1 MLTLKEFKEARGV
14 LSGVIRNTSLV
25 YSPAF
30 SKATGNQIYI
40 KPENMQV
47 TGAYKIRGAYYK
59 ISTLS
64 DEEKARGLVTASA
77 GNHAQGVAYAA
88 QAAGVSATIVMP
100 TTTPLVKVNNT
111 KDYGA
116 KVVLHGETFD
126 DAAELAAKLSE
137 EEGLTYVHPFND
149 PAIATGQGTI
159 SYEIFQD
166 LPDVDVILVPIGGGG
181 LATGVSTLAK
191 LLNPNVTVIGVEP
204 SGAASMKASLEA
216 GHVVTLDRV
225 ETIADGVAV
234 KTPGDQI
241 FPYIQKNIDDIIT
254 IPDDELVD
262 AFLDMMEKHKMI
274 VENAGLLTIAALRAG
289 KHVLCEKPMATTLAD
304 CEAMAAAARES
315 GKFLM
320 IGQNQRLTKAHQK
333 ARQLVADGVLGDI
346 LTFRTTFGHGGP
358 ETWSVDP
365 GKNTWFF
372 DKSKAAMGAM
382 ADLGIHKTDLI
393 QYLLGQ
399 TVVEATAKVTTL
411 EAGGR
416 RAAHRRGRQRHLH
429 LPHERRRH
437 RHHDRQ
443 LDLLRRGGQLHRAL
457 RHKGHPAHLRRPG
470 LLPQAHHRRRGEGAL
485 RAGGHPDQRQPD
497 RLRRHRLLHGLPD
510 RQHAPR
516 HLRRVGAHRHAG
528 RVCLSGVLPD
538 RQGGVRRPGLTK
550 GVFTI

>member
-1 MLTLKEFKEARGV
+1 MLTLKEFKEARSV

-30 SKATGNQIYI
+30 SKATGNQVYI

-204 SGAASMKASLEA
+204 SGAASMKASLDA

-241 FPYIQKNIDDIIT
+241 FPYIRKNIDDIIT

-274 VENAGLLTIAALRAG
+274 VENAGLLPIAALSHLKCRGKNVVPVLSGGNMDVITVASLVQHGLINRGRVFTFSVQLPDRPGELLRVAQLVAEANGNIIKLEHNQFVNINRQSGVELRVTLEAFGHTHKRAILDA
-289 KHVLCEKPMATTLAD
+289 LCGAGY
-304 CEAMAAAARES
+304 AARECHTND
-315 GKFLM
+315 FY
-320 IGQNQRLTKAHQK
+320 H
-333 ARQLVADGVLGDI
+333 
-346 LTFRTTFGHGGP
+346 
-358 ETWSVDP
+358 
-365 GKNTWFF
+365 
-372 DKSKAAMGAM
+372 
-382 ADLGIHKTDLI
+382 
-393 QYLLGQ
+393 
-399 TVVEATAKVTTL
+399 
-411 EAGGR
+411 
-416 RAAHRRGRQRHLH
+416 
-429 LPHERRRH
+429 
-437 RHHDRQ
+437 
-443 LDLLRRGGQLHRAL
+443 
-457 RHKGHPAHLRRPG
+457 
-470 LLPQAHHRRRGEGAL
+470 
-485 RAGGHPDQRQPD
+485 
-497 RLRRHRLLHGLPD
+497 
-510 RQHAPR
+510 
-516 HLRRVGAHRHAG
+516 
-528 RVCLSGVLPD
+528 
-538 RQGGVRRPGLTK
+538 
-550 GVFTI
+550 

>member
-204 SGAASMKASLEA
+204 SGAASMKASLDA

-274 VENAGLLTIAALRAG
+274 VENAGLLPIAALSHLKCRGKNVVPVLSGGNMDVITVASLVQHGLINRGRVFTFSVQLPDRPGELLRVAQLVAEANGNIIKLEHKQFVNINRQSGVELRVTLEAFGHTHKRAILDA
-289 KHVLCEKPMATTLAD
+289 LCGAGY
-304 CEAMAAAARES
+304 AARECHTND
-315 GKFLM
+315 FY
-320 IGQNQRLTKAHQK
+320 H
-333 ARQLVADGVLGDI
+333 
-346 LTFRTTFGHGGP
+346 
-358 ETWSVDP
+358 
-365 GKNTWFF
+365 
-372 DKSKAAMGAM
+372 
-382 ADLGIHKTDLI
+382 
-393 QYLLGQ
+393 
-399 TVVEATAKVTTL
+399 
-411 EAGGR
+411 
-416 RAAHRRGRQRHLH
+416 
-429 LPHERRRH
+429 
-437 RHHDRQ
+437 
-443 LDLLRRGGQLHRAL
+443 
-457 RHKGHPAHLRRPG
+457 
-470 LLPQAHHRRRGEGAL
+470 
-485 RAGGHPDQRQPD
+485 
-497 RLRRHRLLHGLPD
+497 
-510 RQHAPR
+510 
-516 HLRRVGAHRHAG
+516 
-528 RVCLSGVLPD
+528 
-538 RQGGVRRPGLTK
+538 
-550 GVFTI
+550 

>member
-181 LATGVSTLAK
+181 LAAGVSTLAK

-204 SGAASMKASLEA
+204 EGAASMKASLEA
-216 GHVVTLDRV
+216 GHVVTLPTAN
-225 ETIADGVAV
+225 TIADGVAV
-234 KTPGDQI
+234 KTPGDPA
-241 FPYIQKNIDDIIT
+241 FPYVQNNVDHIIT
-254 IPDDELVD
+254 IPDTELVD
-262 AFLDMMEKHKMI
+262 AFLDIMEKHKMV
-274 VENAGLLTIAALRAG
+274 VENAGLLTVAALKRIQG
-289 KHVLCEKPMATTLAD
+289 KGLNVVSVLSGGNMDVITMASLVQHGLINRGRIFTFSVLLPDRPGELMRVSGLLAQD
-304 CEAMAAAARES
+304 NGNIIKLEHNQFVNINR
-315 GKFLM
+315 
-320 IGQNQRLTKAHQK
+320 QN
-333 ARQLVADGVLGDI
+333 GVEL
-346 LTFRTTFGHGGP
+346 
-358 ETWSVDP
+358 
-365 GKNTWFF
+365 
-372 DKSKAAMGAM
+372 
-382 ADLGIHKTDLI
+382 
-393 QYLLGQ
+393 
-399 TVVEATAKVTTL
+399 KVTL
-411 EAGGR
+411 EAFGQD
-416 RAAHRRGRQRHLH
+416 HKKQILDHLV
-429 LPHERRRH
+429 
-437 RHHDRQ
+437 
-443 LDLLRRGGQLHRAL
+443 
-457 RHKGHPAHLRRPG
+457 
-470 LLPQAHHRRRGEGAL
+470 QAGYQVKEVDTA
-485 RAGGHPDQRQPD
+485 D
-497 RLRRHRLLHGLPD
+497 
-510 RQHAPR
+510 
-516 HLRRVGAHRHAG
+516 
-528 RVCLSGVLPD
+528 
-538 RQGGVRRPGLTK
+538 
-550 GVFTI
+550 FYN

>member
-204 SGAASMKASLEA
+204 SGAASMKASLDA

-234 KTPGDQI
+234 KPPGDQI

-274 VENAGLLTIAALRAG
+274 VENAGLLPIAALSHLKCRGKNVVPVLSGGNMDVITVASLVQHGLINRGRVFTFSVQLPDRPGELLRVAQIVAEANGNIIKLEHNQFVNINRQSGVELRVTLEAFGHTHKRAILDA
-289 KHVLCEKPMATTLAD
+289 LCGAGY
-304 CEAMAAAARES
+304 AARECHTND
-315 GKFLM
+315 FY
-320 IGQNQRLTKAHQK
+320 H
-333 ARQLVADGVLGDI
+333 
-346 LTFRTTFGHGGP
+346 
-358 ETWSVDP
+358 
-365 GKNTWFF
+365 
-372 DKSKAAMGAM
+372 
-382 ADLGIHKTDLI
+382 
-393 QYLLGQ
+393 
-399 TVVEATAKVTTL
+399 
-411 EAGGR
+411 
-416 RAAHRRGRQRHLH
+416 
-429 LPHERRRH
+429 
-437 RHHDRQ
+437 
-443 LDLLRRGGQLHRAL
+443 
-457 RHKGHPAHLRRPG
+457 
-470 LLPQAHHRRRGEGAL
+470 
-485 RAGGHPDQRQPD
+485 
-497 RLRRHRLLHGLPD
+497 
-510 RQHAPR
+510 
-516 HLRRVGAHRHAG
+516 
-528 RVCLSGVLPD
+528 
-538 RQGGVRRPGLTK
+538 
-550 GVFTI
+550 

>member
-40 KPENMQV
+40 KPETMQV

-204 SGAASMKASLEA
+204 SGAASMKASLDA

-274 VENAGLLTIAALRAG
+274 VENAGLLPIAALSHLKCRGKNVVPVLSGGNMDVITVASLVQHGLINRGRVFTFSVQLPDRPGELLRVAQLVAEANGNIIKLEHNQFVNINRQSGVELRVTLEAFGHTHKRAILDA
-289 KHVLCEKPMATTLAD
+289 LCGAGY
-304 CEAMAAAARES
+304 AARECHTND
-315 GKFLM
+315 FY
-320 IGQNQRLTKAHQK
+320 H
-333 ARQLVADGVLGDI
+333 
-346 LTFRTTFGHGGP
+346 
-358 ETWSVDP
+358 
-365 GKNTWFF
+365 
-372 DKSKAAMGAM
+372 
-382 ADLGIHKTDLI
+382 
-393 QYLLGQ
+393 
-399 TVVEATAKVTTL
+399 
-411 EAGGR
+411 
-416 RAAHRRGRQRHLH
+416 
-429 LPHERRRH
+429 
-437 RHHDRQ
+437 
-443 LDLLRRGGQLHRAL
+443 
-457 RHKGHPAHLRRPG
+457 
-470 LLPQAHHRRRGEGAL
+470 
-485 RAGGHPDQRQPD
+485 
-497 RLRRHRLLHGLPD
+497 
-510 RQHAPR
+510 
-516 HLRRVGAHRHAG
+516 
-528 RVCLSGVLPD
+528 
-538 RQGGVRRPGLTK
+538 
-550 GVFTI
+550 